1 MLPVETGRE
10 QRELRGVRDGKRDLL
25 FCTDAGNDLPH
36 LAVLTVE
43 HSAAAG
49 LEDAGFLRGD
59 GGEGAAEDGGVLQ
72 PDVGDDRRL
81 RRGNDVG
88 GVQPPAET
96 DLDHD
101 EVTAGLREP
110 EKADGGHQ
118 LKLGRMLRKRVR
130 RGEHALREAVKRRI
144 GDGRAVHLK
153 ALVEAVEVRRGEQS
167 RAVSRR
173 RENGG
178 EHRGGR
184 ALAVR
189 AGDVDEFEGF
199 FGVSQRGEQSAG
211 ALQPRLAVSPCVGV
225 DARGD
230 VFSGHAAPS
239 LSGTSAQASAS
250 RCPRR

>member
-1 MLPVETGRE
+1 M
-10 QRELRGVRDGKRDLL
+10 
-25 FCTDAGNDLPH
+25 
-36 LAVLTVE
+36 
-43 HSAAAG
+43 
-49 LEDAGFLRGD
+49 
-59 GGEGAAEDGGVLQ
+59 LQ

-81 RRGNDVG
+81 GRGNDVG

-110 EKADGGHQ
+110 VKADGGQ
-118 LKLGRMLRKRVR
+118 QRKLGRMLRKRVR
-130 RGEHALREAVKRRI
+130 RSEHTLREAVKRRI

-153 ALVEAVEVRRGEQS
+153 ALVEAVEVRRGEQP
-167 RAVSRR
+167 RAVSCR

-189 AGDVDEFEGF
+189 TGDVDEFEGF

-211 ALQPRLAVSPCVGV
+211 ALQPRLAVGPCV